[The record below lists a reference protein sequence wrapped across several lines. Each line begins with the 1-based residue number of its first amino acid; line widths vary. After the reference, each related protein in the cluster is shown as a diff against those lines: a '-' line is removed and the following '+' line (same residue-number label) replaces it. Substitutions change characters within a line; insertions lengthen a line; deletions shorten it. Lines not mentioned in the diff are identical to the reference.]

1 MEQELKRT
9 TDLIGA
15 LQAAIRVAG
24 YDMDCGDIWS
34 HIKGIAAAEIKNHP
48 GPPGPMGMAGAPGEP
63 GKDAWDKYAYDPQ
76 TERKAQFF
84 WKGIEFWSPV
94 PRHFYD
100 ALPVGKELTYGDIG
114 FIRTMYGNQIVETM
128 AVFWRREYDLKTDM
142 SLFINEEDKCHLANI
157 NKSDSSPAHLKA

>member
-1 MEQELKRT
+1 MAVEKPNILE
-9 TDLIGA
+9 A
-15 LQAAIRVAG
+15 LHKVLEDRGVECSLRDVHRCIEEIS
-24 YDMDCGDIWS
+24 DMS
-34 HIKGIAAAEIKNHP
+34 AYRATQKNP
-48 GPPGPMGMAGAPGEP
+48 GPTGPMGMTGRDGM
-63 GKDAWDKYAYDPQ
+63 DAWDKYAFDER
-76 TERKAQFF
+76 THRKAQFF

-157 NKSDSSPAHLKA
+157 NKSDSSPAHLKV

>member
-9 TDLIGA
+9 TDLMAA

-34 HIKGIAAAEIKNHP
+34 HLRGIAAAEIKNHP
-48 GPPGPMGMAGAPGEP
+48 GPMGPMGMTGKDGMAGR
-63 GKDAWDKYAYDPQ
+63 DAWDKYAFD
-76 TERKAQFF
+76 ERTHQKAQFF
-84 WKGIEFWSPV
+84 WKGIEFWCPV

-100 ALPVGKELTYGDIG
+100 ALPVGKELTYGDIS
-114 FIRTMYGNQIVETM
+114 FISTMYGTQIIETM
-128 AVFWRREYDLKTDM
+128 AVFWRREYDFKTDM

-157 NKSDSSPAHLKA
+157 NKSDSSPAHLKD